1 MADVMYNIDK
11 LRDSQKAIKKQRT
24 DLLELNT
31 KLKADLDLLKQGW
44 KTPAGKKFFSDNI
57 VDWDDDVKKY
67 ANMLEGISQMLEKAI
82 GEYNAIDNDAKQLY
96 I

>member
-24 DLLELNT
+24 DLLKLNT

-44 KTPAGKKFFSDNI
+44 KTPAGKKFFNDNI

>member
-31 KLKADLDLLKQGW
+31 RLKADLDLLKQGW
-44 KTPAGKKFFSDNI
+44 KTPAGKKFFNDNI

>member
-11 LRDSQKAIKKQRT
+11 LKDSQKAIKKQRT
-24 DLLELNT
+24 ELLDLNK
-31 KLKADLDLLKQGW
+31 KLKAELDSLKKDW
-44 KTPAGKKFFSDNI
+44 NTPAGKNFFKENI

-67 ANMLEGISQMLEKAI
+67 AKMLEGISQMLEKAI
-82 GEYNAIDNDAKQLY
+82 GEYNMIDNDAKKLY

>member
-31 KLKADLDLLKQGW
+31 KLKANLDSLKKDW
-44 KTPAGKKFFSDNI
+44 KTPAGKKFFNDNI

>member
-31 KLKADLDLLKQGW
+31 RLKADLDSLKQDW
-44 KTPAGKKFFSDNI
+44 KTPAGKKFFNDNI

-67 ANMLEGISQMLEKAI
+67 VNMLEGISQMLEKAI

>member
-44 KTPAGKKFFSDNI
+44 KTPAGKKFFNDNI